1 MGQNNLKIWRLI
13 IPRNIIDIEPK
24 GKVGGLF
31 CALKSEETHRL
42 GYGAD
47 HIGNDYVYKEN

>member
-1 MGQNNLKIWRLI
+1 MGQNDLKIWRLI

-31 CALKSEETHRL
+31 CALKREETHRL